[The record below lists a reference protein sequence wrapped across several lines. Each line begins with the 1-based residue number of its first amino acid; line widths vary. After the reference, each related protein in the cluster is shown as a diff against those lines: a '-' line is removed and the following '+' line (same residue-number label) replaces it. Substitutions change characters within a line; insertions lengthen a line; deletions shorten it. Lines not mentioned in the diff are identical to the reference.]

1 MLAILDPYLLHFDDE
16 RGIEPLG
23 HDALADVVWMLAR
36 ERMTIPNEPT
46 YWQPF
51 VLDFLRR
58 LAARMRGDHRY
69 KNLLDRLKDC
79 VAPVAFA
86 SPANV
91 SRELPEFDRMFGP
104 LGPEWSRRMQQI
116 VIRSAFTAETI
127 LVTRL
132 IEPRNARPCHHD
144 GRVALVEKLCWELRI
159 KAAAKVYRVACVCN
173 SRNHKVAWT
182 RRYADGLPGHE
193 DGADFP
199 FCPPDDW
206 AESACIVWKG
216 HESRPTWADRI
227 GHFWAEPAA
236 QQATGKSYHWDV
248 YLSDATT
255 AEYGLD
261 QLNIARWRSTA
272 ASDGQPPPGAFHHV
286 PEGKK
291 GRLKKKSGWA
301 C

>member
-1 MLAILDPYLLHFDDE
+1 MLAILDPYLLHFDDK
-16 RGIEPLG
+16 RGIEPLSY
-23 HDALADVVWMLAR
+23 DALADVVWMLAR
-36 ERMTIPNEPT
+36 EKMVIPNEAT
-46 YWQPF
+46 YWQPL
-51 VLDFLRR
+51 VLGFLRQ
-58 LAARMRGDHRY
+58 LAGRMSGDPRY
-69 KNLLDRLKDC
+69 KNLLDRLKDR
-79 VAPVAFA
+79 VAPVALA
-86 SPANV
+86 PLV
-91 SRELPEFDRMFGP
+91 RGLELSEFDRMFDP
-104 LGPEWSRRMQQI
+104 LGQEWGQRMRQI
-116 VIRSAFTAETI
+116 VSRAALTDETI

-132 IEPRNARPCHHD
+132 IDPRNARPCHHD

-159 KAAAKVYRVACVCN
+159 KAAAHIHRVACVCS
-173 SRNHKVAWT
+173 SRNHEVAWS

-199 FCPPDDW
+199 FCPREDW
-206 AESACIVWKG
+206 ADPSCVVWKG

-248 YLSDATT
+248 YLSAANE

-261 QLNIARWRSTA
+261 QLNIARWRSGA
-272 ASDGQPPPGAFHHV
+272 SSDGQPAPGAFHHV

-291 GRLKKKSGWA
+291 GRLKKKTGWA